1 MQAQLTQV
9 EAAAAAARDKAVA
22 QGLSD
27 RMGALETQPS
37 AMRLLLANHKLREA
51 KTAKVW
57 AQGGVHVLGQRWGR
71 RRRRGCCRRKR
82 GNPPCCPC
90 RLSPVQLTA
99 VSPFHMLPLR
109 NCAHFR
115 QGSNAPLRCLSGLYT
130 TPFTDP

>member
-37 AMRLLLANHKLREA
+37 AVRLLLANHKLREA

-57 AQGGVHVLGQRWGR
+57 PQGGVRMLGQRWGR
-71 RRRRGCCRRKR
+71 WRRRGCCVLQTRKCESHQASHV
-82 GNPPCCPC
+82 NSLASTHC
-90 RLSPVQLTA
+90 RE
-99 VSPFHMLPLR
+99 
-109 NCAHFR
+109 
-115 QGSNAPLRCLSGLYT
+115 
-130 TPFTDP
+130 